1 MWQSKSRLIY
11 SMRWI
16 SFILWGGFICR
27 ECLNRWMT
35 WNTFTT
41 FTTPGFIQRRNQVT
55 QQLHCSLK
63 GWAAYHNVRCWVISR
78 LLCAA
83 RCWNSWKLPAS
94 EQMKT
99 WIWIH
104 DCWRLFPVVGLYF
117 PITYNH
123 WRCNL
128 DFGLFGELHEQLYQ
142 YETKGLASYCKAE
155 TTFTFHFSV
164 ISALE
169 SI

>member
-83 RCWNSWKLPAS
+83 RGWNSWKLPAS

-104 DCWRLFPVVGLYF
+104 DCWRLFPLVGLHF
-117 PITYNH
+117 PITIEDIIVTLVFLVNYMTSCTNTKLKGWLAIAKLKPLSH
-123 WRCNL
+123 
-128 DFGLFGELHEQLYQ
+128 FTSLFIFVKCFLKY
-142 YETKGLASYCKAE
+142 
-155 TTFTFHFSV
+155 
-164 ISALE
+164 
-169 SI
+169 